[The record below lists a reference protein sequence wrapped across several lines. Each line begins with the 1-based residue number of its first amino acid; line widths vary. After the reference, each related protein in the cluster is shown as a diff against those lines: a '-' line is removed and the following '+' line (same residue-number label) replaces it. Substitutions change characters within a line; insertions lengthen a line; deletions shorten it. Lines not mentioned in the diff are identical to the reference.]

1 MKIKSGFILK
11 NVSGNNIVIAVGAR
25 SKELNSMIKLNESAT
40 FLWQKLATDVTAN
53 ELVEALMGE
62 YGIDRELAEKDVDAF
77 IGILSEAGIIEG

>member
-40 FLWQKLATDVTAN
+40 FLWQKLGSDVTAN
-53 ELVEALMGE
+53 ELVEGLMGE

>member
-40 FLWQKLATDVTAN
+40 FLWKKLGSDVTVE
-53 ELVEALMGE
+53 ELINALMSE
-62 YGIDRELAEKDVDAF
+62 YGIERDIAERDVNAF
-77 IGILSEAGIIEG
+77 VGILSEAGIIEG